1 MPEVYAQIHRHVR
14 VRSSVRCLHGS
25 LTAETL
31 ASGFA
36 RDSNI
41 VYYNI
46 IDAQKVTTA
55 EPTHR
60 SI

>member
-1 MPEVYAQIHRHVR
+1 M
-14 VRSSVRCLHGS
+14 
-25 LTAETL
+25 LTWILDGRTL

-36 RDSNI
+36 RDSNN